1 MPTIFWCV
9 RSRYYLTEERKKG
22 LLMGFASLA
31 EAQMEPAFRILLACL
46 QTLCPQVLAEKADA
60 EKQNAPT

>member
-1 MPTIFWCV
+1 
-9 RSRYYLTEERKKG
+9 
-22 LLMGFASLA
+22 MGFASLA